1 MVELKNLKLKVARIE
16 RDLTQAE
23 LAELVG
29 VSRQTIGLIEVG
41 KYKPS
46 LELCVE
52 ICRKL
57 EKTLDDLFWED

>member
-1 MVELKNLKLKVARIE
+1 MKNLKLKVARIE

-52 ICRKL
+52 ICRTL